1 MSTRSWAA
9 IAALGLVVI
18 TAGWL
23 WIRRPAAHP
32 GEQPQGHT
40 SAQSME
46 APHAAP
52 IDFTASVAGMTPEER
67 RASYD
72 FEVAELRG
80 RLERL
85 DTYLHHFSASLTDV
99 DALAADLA
107 TPDAAL
113 AFIRDRIAFEPYPGV
128 MKGAVGTLVTRGGN
142 ALDRAL
148 LLSAIL
154 KRKQL
159 STRIAHARL
168 SEDQAQQVLQWITST
183 PGATERMLVS
193 LNAMDLPPTT
203 RPVQPDLSDA
213 LDRRAAAN
221 ARTVEEEV
229 DASRAFLENSLKSAG
244 GIGTTD
250 TRRHTL
256 ESLVD
261 HYWVQAVIDGQ
272 TVDLD
277 PASTGATVG
286 QHLAEAS
293 DILDPDNLPDDV
305 FQQVRFRI
313 VADFLEAGSLHATD
327 VLLQDFKAIDL
338 FGKNVRVAISPQT
351 TAATEET
358 CQAIVVVGDRRIE
371 GQPFQ
376 LSAQQEA
383 DPMGGSLGGDSGD
396 SAVTLGRLSLEVVSR
411 GPHLPEVTSRR
422 VIMDRLD
429 ESGTPARIVGAFA
442 DDATVRPL
450 LMQTWDGAVS
460 IGTNHPLFVLRNVLD
475 TMQAQESMDEK
486 ARAHIYLGDA
496 FGADDL
502 AAPTLSKE
510 LIGFFLASDVTRH
523 FLARQGAG
531 KTTWYYER
539 PRLAFFRHGFVV
551 GDWAQPQ
558 GPPRFTEGIDLLNSP
573 FQFVGE
579 GAATSRLAIESGVAD
594 TALEQSLMPSGVVFN
609 TLPLFAA
616 ANAQGVSTLTVGA
629 DQKAR
634 LQEISV
640 PPVIRRALENDLAQG
655 QVLVLPS
662 RLVTL
667 NDVQTFGW
675 WSVDPATG
683 FALGK
688 MELGGAQGMVEVAKM
703 HERIAKWTEMFTKFY
718 GGVMRCYLGALADN
732 LGATKDA
739 IKTFEL
745 KAGKRGQS
753 PVPDSDSLAQ
763 CVMTQI
769 CDFIA
774 DLIAEAAINPA
785 FAQQAGDT
793 VRGLKD
799 LLMRWAV
806 EQAVNKVKGT
816 AKGAIAASC
825 EQRMGGGLQ

>member
-1 MSTRSWAA
+1 MMKWWAS
-9 IAALGLVVI
+9 IAAVSLVVV
-18 TAGWL
+18 TAAGL
-23 WIRRPAAHP
+23 WIRRPAEP
-32 GEQPQGHT
+32 PSGQGQERANAR
-40 SAQSME
+40 SAE
-46 APHAAP
+46 TPHAEPMDVA
-52 IDFTASVAGMTPEER
+52 ASVAAMSPEER
-67 RASYD
+67 RAAYD
-72 FEVAELRG
+72 FEVEELRA
-80 RLERL
+80 RLQRL
-85 DTYLHHFSASLTDV
+85 DAYLHRFPASLTDV
-99 DALAADLA
+99 DALAGELP

-113 AFIRDRIAFEPYPGV
+113 AFIRDQIALEPYPGL
-128 MKGAVGTLVTRGGN
+128 MKGAAGSLVTRGGN

-154 KRKQL
+154 KRKQI
-159 STRIAHARL
+159 STQIAHARL
-168 SEDQAQQVLQWITST
+168 SDDQAQQLLQWITST
-183 PGATERMLVS
+183 PGATERMLAS
-193 LNAMDLPPTT
+193 LNTMDLPRAT
-203 RPVQPDLSDA
+203 RPVQQDLSDA

-221 ARTVEEEV
+221 ARIVEGAV
-229 DASRAFLENSLKSAG
+229 NGSRPFLEASLKSAG
-244 GIGTTD
+244 GVGTAD
-250 TRRHTL
+250 TRRQAL
-256 ESLVD
+256 ESLAD
-261 HYWVQAVIDGQ
+261 HYWVQAVIGGQ

-277 PASTGATVG
+277 PASASATLG
-286 QHLAEAS
+286 QHLADAS
-293 DILDPDNLPDDV
+293 ETFNPDDLPDDV
-305 FQQVRFRI
+305 FQHVRVRI
-313 VADFLEAGSLHATD
+313 VADFLDANGLHATD

-351 TAATEET
+351 TGATEST
-358 CQAIVVVGDRRIE
+358 CQAIMLVGDRRIE

-376 LSAQQEA
+376 LNAHQEA
-383 DPMGGSLGGDSGD
+383 DAFSGLGTESED
-396 SAVTLGRLSLEVVSR
+396 SAVTLGRLSLEVVTR

-429 ESGTPARIVGAFA
+429 ESGTPAKIAGAFA
-442 DDATVRPL
+442 DDGSVRPL

-475 TMQAQESMDEK
+475 TMKAQESMDEK

-523 FLARQGAG
+523 LLGRQSAEQ
-531 KTTWYYER
+531 TTWYYER
-539 PRLAFFRHGFVV
+539 PRMAFFRHGFVV
-551 GDWAQPQ
+551 GDWAQP
-558 GPPRFTEGIDLLNSP
+558 GPPRFTEGIDLMNSP
-573 FQFVGE
+573 FQFMGP
-579 GAATSRLAIESGVAD
+579 GAAASRLAIASGVAD
-594 TALEQSLMPSGVVFN
+594 TALEASLMPGGAVFN

-616 ANAQGVSTLTVGA
+616 ANSQGVSTLTIGP
-629 DQKAR
+629 DQKGR

-640 PPVIRRALENDLAQG
+640 PPLIRRALENDLAQG

-662 RLVTL
+662 RLVAL
-667 NDVQTFGW
+667 NDVQTYGW

-688 MELGGAQGMVEVAKM
+688 MELGGAQGMVEVTKM

-732 LGATKDA
+732 LGATKEA

-753 PVPDSDSLAQ
+753 PVPGTDTLAQ

-774 DLIAEAAINPA
+774 DLIAEAAVNPA
-785 FAQQAGDT
+785 FATQAGDT

-816 AKGAIAASC
+816 AKGAVAASC
-825 EQRMGGGLQ
+825 EQRMGGGFK